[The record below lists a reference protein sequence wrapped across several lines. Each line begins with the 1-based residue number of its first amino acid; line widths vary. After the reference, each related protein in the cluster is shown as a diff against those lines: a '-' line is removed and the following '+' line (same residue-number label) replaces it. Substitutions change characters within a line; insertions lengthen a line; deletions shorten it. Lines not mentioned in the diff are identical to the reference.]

1 MRRFA
6 PIFIFA
12 FAFILIFSP
21 PVANADPLINGC
33 QVFPLDNPWNT
44 DISGA
49 TVHPDSDEIID
60 YIMDQGGDYVHPD
73 FGENLQ
79 YGIPYI
85 TVPGTQPKVPV
96 TFEYDDESDPGPYP
110 IPANAPVEGGGDR
123 HVIVITTDED
133 ATDGNDDCV
142 LYETYA
148 SYYVGGPQNAWEADS
163 GAIYN
168 LNSNAMRPD
177 GWTSADAAGLPI
189 FPGLARCL
197 EAMSGE
203 IKHAFRFTVNTTK
216 SAYIYPATHEA
227 SSNNDQYAPPM
238 GLRLRLKAD
247 YSLTGAG
254 PQSLAI
260 ATALKKY
267 GMILADNGS
276 NWYISGERDLDNCWD
291 DDDLN
296 WLKGIPGTAFE
307 VIVSPPP
314 ATVVLPAPSLSTP
327 ADGAQIINSQPTLNW
342 NTVTSAT
349 TPISYQIQLGRT
361 DPPTNIIATVL
372 STAPTIYTTPVL
384 LNTSYYWRVRAIS
397 GAVTTPWSPV
407 RQIIIQSETNA
418 APTRNLVLNTNST
431 TLTWNR
437 ISGATSYE
445 VQVDNETTFTGA
457 TLYPAGANT
466 FQPVTLPTDGRYY
479 WRVHARVNGVWGS
492 WSAAESFTVA
502 R

>member
-6 PIFIFA
+6 PVFILG

-21 PVANADPLINGC
+21 TATRADPLIDGC
-33 QVFPLDNPWNT
+33 QVFPLDNPWNA

-49 TVHPDSDEIID
+49 AVHPDSDDIID
-60 YIMDQGGDYVHPD
+60 YIMNHGGDNVHPD
-73 FGENLQ
+73 FGENLA

-85 TVPGTQPKVPV
+85 TVSGTQPKVPV

-110 IPANAPVEGGGDR
+110 FPSNAPVEGGGDR
-123 HVIVITTDED
+123 HVIVIDRD
-133 ATDGNDDCV
+133 NCV
-142 LYETYA
+142 LYETFA
-148 SYYVGGPQNAWEADS
+148 SYYVGRSQNAWEAGS

-168 LNSNAMRPD
+168 LNSNAQRPD
-177 GWTSADAAGLPI
+177 TWTSADAAGLPI

-203 IKHAFRFTVNTTK
+203 INHAFRFTVGTTK

-227 SSNNDQYAPPM
+227 SSNNDAYAPPL
-238 GLRLRLKAD
+238 GLRLRLKAG
-247 YSLTGAG
+247 YSLAGAG
-254 PQSLAI
+254 DQSLAI
-260 ATALKKY
+260 AEALKKY

-327 ADGAQIINSQPTLNW
+327 VNGESTTNTQPTLIW
-342 NTVTSAT
+342 NTVTST
-349 TPISYQIQLGRT
+349 TVYEILLDRT
-361 DPPTNIIATVL
+361 DPPTAIVATI
-372 STAPTIYTTPVL
+372 SSRDPTTYRPVSPL
-384 LNTSYYWRVRAIS
+384 LNVPYYWCVRAIS
-397 GAVTTPWSPV
+397 GATTTACSPV
-407 RQIIIQSETNA
+407 RQINITSGANA
-418 APTRNLVLNTNST
+418 APSRNLVLNTNTT

-437 ISGATSYE
+437 ITGATSYE
-445 VQVDNETTFTGA
+445 VQLDNESTFAGA
-457 TLYPAGANT
+457 TLIHAGTNT
-466 FQPVTLPTDGRYY
+466 FQPVTLGVGRYF
-479 WRVHARVNGVWGS
+479 WRVHARVGGTWGS
-492 WSAAESFTVA
+492 WSASESFTVA
-502 R
+502 P